1 MEKQEEKQI
10 IKEINEELDKNFV
23 RRKKECELLEE
34 SYRRI
39 SESLEVN
46 ALNQFVDD
54 KTGEVL
60 KNNYTNK
67 SLNVERCA
75 TILTYENNRLIDA
88 NFCRDRLCPMCNW
101 RRGMKAF
108 MQMNEV
114 MEVIEN
120 DYQFLFLTLTVPNCS
135 GAELNKTIDDLLK
148 SFKKLT
154 NYKKFKVATKG
165 YFRALEITHD
175 TEPKITTKMYY
186 GKKHK
191 FYQKNGWTIG
201 DPNPTFDTYHPH
213 FHVILAMDKK
223 YFTNGDYITQAEFR
237 NMWQR
242 ATKNPNITQVYITKI
257 RSDEEYDNKKALQNS
272 SAKEVEEVT
281 KNNLNSIKCRKA
293 VTEVT
298 KYTVKC
304 CDFLI
309 SDDEE
314 LTDRTVKTLSEALK
328 GRRLMA
334 WAGIFE
340 EVRNQLGLEDIEDE
354 AADLVGADEEAK
366 EGTGIRTVWM
376 WGKAKK
382 KYILIEVTKPEP
394 QDLQKVDVSDTS
406 SKIPPPGGVSKK

>member
-1 MEKQEEKQI
+1 MDEQKEKQI
-10 IKEINEELDKNFV
+10 IKEINEELDRNFV

-39 SESLEVN
+39 SEDFEVN
-46 ALNQFVDD
+46 ELNQFFDEE
-54 KTGEVL
+54 TGEVF
-60 KNNYTNK
+60 KNNYEKK
-67 SLNVERCA
+67 SENVERCA

-108 MQMNEV
+108 TQMNEV
-114 MEVIEN
+114 MKVIEN

-135 GAELNKTIDDLLK
+135 GTELNKTIDNLLK

-175 TEPKITTKMYY
+175 IEPKITTKMYY

-191 FYQKNGWTIG
+191 FYKRNGWTIG
-201 DPNPTFDTYHPH
+201 DPNPTYDTYHPH
-213 FHVILAMDKK
+213 FHIILAMDKK
-223 YFTNGDYITQAEFR
+223 YFTNGDYIKQAEFR
-237 NMWQR
+237 EMWQR

-257 RSDEEYDNKKALQNS
+257 RSDEEYENKKALQNS
-272 SAKEVEEVT
+272 SAKEVTVVN
-281 KNNLNSIKCRKA
+281 KNDINSISCRKA

-304 CDFLI
+304 GDFLVE
-309 SDDEE
+309 DDEE
-314 LTDRTVKTLSEALK
+314 MTDRTVKTLSEALK

-340 EVRNQLGLEDIEDE
+340 EVRNQLGLEDVEDE
-354 AADLVGADEEAK
+354 GADLVGADEEATEK
-366 EGTGIRTVWM
+366 TGIRTVWM
-376 WGKAKK
+376 WGKTKK

-394 QDLQKVDVSDTS
+394 QEMKKVVVSDTS
-406 SKIPPPGGVSKK
+406 SKNHPPPEGT